1 MRIFIILNPCAGA
14 GRSRD
19 IWPQIESFLQA
30 SGVDFITRITTGPGD
45 ADRLAAQSELS
56 TFDALVAAGG
66 DGTLF
71 EVVNGLYRRNPGE
84 RPPLGVIPI
93 GTGNAFARDLGL
105 APGDWRAAVERLL
118 SAPVRRID
126 VGRVSSGLECFYF
139 VNIIGLGF
147 PVDAAVTARK
157 LKWLGRGAYTLATLW
172 RVLRLRSHPLCM
184 ELDGR
189 RIEGD
194 KVFVEISNTRY
205 TGTHFLIAPAARM
218 DDGLLDV
225 SILPAPQ
232 EVVGTL
238 RELMNN
244 GWGLDAMFVR
254 ARLPWVDIKVA
265 QGLYINLDGEPLE
278 GDDLHFKALP
288 KALRVHL
295 PMNSPLV
302 VQADDLLAHGE

>member
-19 IWPQIESFLQA
+19 IWPKIESFLQA
-30 SGVDFITRITTGPGD
+30 LGVDFTTRLTTGPGD
-45 ADRLAAQSELS
+45 ADRLAAESELS

-139 VNIIGLGF
+139 VNIIGLNYNSWFRITNRCRSRCRKRQGRSFFWFF
-147 PVDAAVTARK
+147 PRFNCDPSAAHK
-157 LKWLGRGAYTLATLW
+157 
-172 RVLRLRSHPLCM
+172 
-184 ELDGR
+184 
-189 RIEGD
+189 
-194 KVFVEISNTRY
+194 N
-205 TGTHFLIAPAARM
+205 
-218 DDGLLDV
+218 
-225 SILPAPQ
+225 
-232 EVVGTL
+232 
-238 RELMNN
+238 
-244 GWGLDAMFVR
+244 
-254 ARLPWVDIKVA
+254 
-265 QGLYINLDGEPLE
+265 
-278 GDDLHFKALP
+278 
-288 KALRVHL
+288 
-295 PMNSPLV
+295 
-302 VQADDLLAHGE
+302 

>member
-19 IWPQIESFLQA
+19 IWPKIESFLQA
-30 SGVDFITRITTGPGD
+30 SGVDFTTRITTGPGD
-45 ADRLAAQSELS
+45 ADRLAAESELS

-189 RIEGD
+189 RIEGN

-225 SILPAPQ
+225 VLLSHLSRRRILRLFPTIYSGRHVGFE
-232 EVVGTL
+232 EVQT
-238 RELMNN
+238 M
-244 GWGLDAMFVR
+244 R
-254 ARLPWVDIKVA
+254 AEKIRLLKPRGMPLAV
-265 QGLYINLDGEPLE
+265 DGEFRGETPVTIECLE
-278 GDDLHFKALP
+278 RDLS
-288 KALRVHL
+288 LR
-295 PMNSPLV
+295 
-302 VQADDLLAHGE
+302 G